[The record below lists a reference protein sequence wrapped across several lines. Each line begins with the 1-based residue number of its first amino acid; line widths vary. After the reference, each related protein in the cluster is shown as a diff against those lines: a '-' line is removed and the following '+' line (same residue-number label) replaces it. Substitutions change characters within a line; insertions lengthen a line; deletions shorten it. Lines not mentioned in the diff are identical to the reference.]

1 MKTMTFVSRYATWL
15 PSLLLFPFCF
25 HFTERGKKENMLK
38 GKGRRFISVVSRR
51 KKRPSYLYKKEKKEK
66 ETMDVGFS
74 TDAVVPARNC
84 ASQGIVN
91 EVGFLG
97 RLF

>member
-1 MKTMTFVSRYATWL
+1 MQLGFRRFFFFLFVFIS
-15 PSLLLFPFCF
+15 
-25 HFTERGKKENMLK
+25 ERGKREYVE
-38 GKGRRFISVVSRR
+38 GKGTAFYFGRLSEEEEAELFIQER
-51 KKRPSYLYKKEKKEK
+51 KKEK

>member
-1 MKTMTFVSRYATWL
+1 MQLGFRRFFFFLFVFIL
-15 PSLLLFPFCF
+15 QK
-25 HFTERGKKENMLK
+25 EEKENMLK